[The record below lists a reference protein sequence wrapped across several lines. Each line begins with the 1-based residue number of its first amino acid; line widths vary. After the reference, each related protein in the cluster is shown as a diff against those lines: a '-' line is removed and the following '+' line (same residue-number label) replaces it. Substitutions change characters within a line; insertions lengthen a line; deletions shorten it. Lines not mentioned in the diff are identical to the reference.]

1 MPKHLTAA
9 QVDHYRDRGYIAPV
23 DLLTES
29 EAAEARAKL
38 EAFEA
43 RNGGPLGGAQR
54 AGGHLLWPWIDEL
67 MRHETLL
74 DAVEDLIGPD
84 ILCWNSIFWIKEPG
98 SPSYVGWHQDLEYWG
113 LDNDELVSAWIA
125 LSPASEAAGAMSVL
139 PGSHR
144 ELLSHDETYHAD
156 NMLTRGQELKIE
168 VSEREVASMAL
179 EPGQMSMH
187 NVRLAHGSG
196 PNTTDDRRIGLSLQY
211 IPTRTK
217 QRLESLRDLIEVYDT
232 QIDALDATIA
242 RRVANDDGYRAIQA
256 IHGVGPVTGAVFVAE
271 IGDIDRF
278 ANRAGC
284 AAGRGWFPATGN
296 RTPKWCAVGSPNK
309 VPSWCAGQPS
319 RPSPRTTADHTSKPS
334 TGKSPSGAASTKHAL
349 LPLARSSPWCSG
361 GYETATSAVSTTP
374 TLREGRAR
382 SAQRARYRHDP
393 PTGAAKSRG
402 LHLGSVEHQFECRR
416 GDCVP
421 AGQRRG

>member
-1 MPKHLTAA
+1 MAIRLTKELAYRGRDMSLSDGLRLYHEYSALAFRSEDAREGTVAFAELRELVRYRHKLRQLQAGLKA
-9 QVDHYRDRGYIAPV
+9 QVHAVLGKQGLIQPVGLWGQGGARWLDGTQMAP
-23 DLLTES
+23 
-29 EAAEARAKL
+29 
-38 EAFEA
+38 AFE
-43 RNGGPLGGAQR
+43 
-54 AGGHLLWPWIDEL
+54 
-67 MRHETLL
+67 
-74 DAVEDLIGPD
+74 
-84 ILCWNSIFWIKEPG
+84 
-98 SPSYVGWHQDLEYWG
+98 
-113 LDNDELVSAWIA
+113 
-125 LSPASEAAGAMSVL
+125 
-139 PGSHR
+139 
-144 ELLSHDETYHAD
+144 
-156 NMLTRGQELKIE
+156 
-168 VSEREVASMAL
+168 
-179 EPGQMSMH
+179 
-187 NVRLAHGSG
+187 
-196 PNTTDDRRIGLSLQY
+196 
-211 IPTRTK
+211 

-271 IGDIDRF
+271 IGEIDRF

-416 GDCVP
+416 GDSNP
-421 AGQRRG
+421 KYTRNLERRTGRRVARNASSRRHGAIPLGGEPRKGAVS